1 MKTLIIPNKS
11 KLYIRSQGVA
21 CNISATCHFM
31 EYTTSSI
38 TTEETY
44 REKIHY
50 SVPQQNNVST
60 ILDISQTSLKRIVRE
75 LYAYNNGNT
84 AQLFSL
90 RIRTYT
96 DITLPA
102 GIGTGYLDDTENFTD
117 TTLLDFGIPPEKVWR
132 LSEAFLLSYPSVI
145 VLEEASIDEISIVV
159 APTGSQVL
167 DPDVDEVHITMSH
180 GEVQDS
186 SEFLINERLD
196 QKVVKGAG
204 NFSIYKLPDTPRNP
218 SATVIKQIAVYNNS
232 TKTVHIRVGFG
243 PATSSDLQS
252 YVFDGDLAP
261 NKSWFSDANT
271 FQSEPVG
278 SGSTNL
284 SATLPLDYNSNS
296 GILRISQVGAA
307 NRQVLGW
314 DDTSMQWLPQDSNE
328 LLTPIAPLQY
338 NFDTLEMFIDGST
351 AVAGDVLTWKESTLN
366 ANDFA
371 WRPSVGGSG
380 GSGGSGGGCGGGIP
394 NRNLIIDGDFFY
406 GSV

>member
-1 MKTLIIPNKS
+1 MKTLIIPSKS
-11 KLYIRSQGVA
+11 NLYIRSQGVA
-21 CNISATCHFM
+21 CNVSVTCHFM
-31 EYTTSSI
+31 EYTTSV

-44 REKIHY
+44 KEKIHY
-50 SVPQQNNVST
+50 STPKQNNINS

-75 LYAYNNGNT
+75 VYAYNQANT
-84 AQLFSL
+84 PQLFSL
-90 RIRTYT
+90 RVRTYT

-102 GIGTGYLDDTENFTD
+102 GIGTGYLDDTANYID
-117 TTLLDFGIPPEKVWR
+117 TTILDFGIPSEKVWR

-145 VLEEASIDEISIVV
+145 VLEEATIDELSIVV

-167 DPDVDEVHITMSH
+167 DPAVDEVHITMSH

-196 QKVVKGAG
+196 QKVIKGAG
-204 NFSIYKLPDTPRNP
+204 NFSIYKLPDYPRNP
-218 SATVIKQIAVYNNS
+218 NATVIKQVTVYNNS
-232 TKTVHIRVGFG
+232 SKTVHVRVGFG
-243 PATSSDLQS
+243 PPTSSDLQS
-252 YVFDGDLAP
+252 YIFDGNLAP

-278 SGSTNL
+278 SGSGTI

-296 GILRISQVGAA
+296 GILRISQVGAS

-314 DDTSMQWLPQDSNE
+314 DSMSMQWLPQDSNE
-328 LLTPIAPLQY
+328 LLTAVAPLKY
-338 NFDTLEMFIDGST
+338 NFDTLKIFIDGST
-351 AVAGDVLTWKESTLN
+351 AVSGDVLTWKESTLN

-380 GSGGSGGGCGGGIP
+380 GGGCGGGIP